1 MPLRKGFFQK
11 AEKQAKREQGVQA
24 PSQEEPPTVSAS
36 QETDTKDRPA
46 TTAPENKADPNTQ
59 PAFFVVWTAQ
69 GEPRAVVQ
77 GMPQFRDTEDAWNND
92 VRAND
97 TIIELGCRNY
107 GAGTQVTLSRVTPG
121 LDPENWEID
130 QLANLPS
137 MRQMRE
143 MMRVRFRITD
153 YKGLEG
159 ADQ

>member
-1 MPLRKGFFQK
+1 MPLRTGFFQK
-11 AEKQAKREQGVQA
+11 AEKQAKREEGVQA

-36 QETDTKDRPA
+36 QEKDTKDRPA

-59 PAFFVVWTAQ
+59 PVQVIVWTAQ
-69 GEPRAVVQ
+69 GKPVAQ
-77 GMPQFRDTEDAWNND
+77 GMPQFRDTEDAWNDD
-92 VRAND
+92 VRPGD

-107 GAGTQVTLSRVTPG
+107 GAGTQVTLSRATPG
-121 LDPENWEID
+121 VDPEKSEID

-143 MMRVRFRITD
+143 EMRVRFLITD

>member
-36 QETDTKDRPA
+36 QEKATKDRPA

-59 PAFFVVWTAQ
+59 PAFFVWTAQ
-69 GEPRAVVQ
+69 GKPVVQ
-77 GMPQFRDTEDAWNND
+77 GMPQFCDTEDAWNND
-92 VRAND
+92 VRPGD

-107 GAGTQVTLSRVTPG
+107 GAGTQVTLSRATPG
-121 LDPENWEID
+121 VDPEKSEID

-143 MMRVRFRITD
+143 MGRVRFLITD